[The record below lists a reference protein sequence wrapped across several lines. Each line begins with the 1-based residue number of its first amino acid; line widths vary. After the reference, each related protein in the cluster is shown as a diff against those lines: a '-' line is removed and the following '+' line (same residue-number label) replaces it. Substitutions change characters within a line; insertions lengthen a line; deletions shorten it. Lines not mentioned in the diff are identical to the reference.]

1 MKEFLFPLMV
11 AFILVA
17 CTKEEEET
25 QPVDNPV
32 SPSGCTENTYCF
44 EREGEQT
51 VDYSGQTA
59 RLNQLEEMTN
69 YMKTGN
75 TPGVQLDA
83 AKLLEMFSNNDGAGS
98 THFSEEARVSGKQLK
113 DKCFLPNVAFYE
125 QWINT
130 IASISGDETPG
141 SNGQAGVV
149 VSINDP
155 SKAYLFDENGFE
167 PTQLIEKGLM
177 GDVFYY
183 QAMATYIDG
192 TEDGIYNN
200 TDIVEGKFYTE
211 AEHKF
216 DEAFGYFGIPI
227 DFPANTDDVRFHGK
241 YCNGRNSALG
251 TNAIMD
257 DFIAARTAITN
268 GTDVLEHTDDIRT
281 KWHLT
286 VAGTAVHYLISA
298 KNNMDDPAI
307 KCHALSE
314 AYAFI
319 SNLLHNRSDLAL
331 TPSQVQE
338 ALDLL
343 GNNYYETTEEQI
355 DDCTAFLVNN
365 TLIELT
371 DLPNL

>member
-1 MKEFLFPLMV
+1 MKK
-11 AFILVA
+11 FILPLAIGLVLSA
-17 CTKEEEET
+17 CSKDEEET
-25 QPVDNPV
+25 TV
-32 SPSGCTENTYCF
+32 SGESPALTDCTEGTYCF
-44 EREGEQT
+44 QRDGEST

-75 TPGVQLDA
+75 TPGGQLDA

-98 THFSEEARVSGKQLK
+98 SHFSASAIVPGKQLK
-113 DKCFLPNVAFYE
+113 DKCFLPKHAFYE
-125 QWINT
+125 TWINT
-130 IASISGDETPG
+130 IAAISGDETPG

-149 VSINDP
+149 VSINNP

-183 QAMATYIDG
+183 QAMSTYIDG
-192 TEDGIYNN
+192 TEAGIYNN
-200 TDIVEGKFYTE
+200 TDIVDGKNYTE

-227 DFPANTDDVRFHGK
+227 DFPANSEGVRFHGK
-241 YCNGRNSALG
+241 YCNGRNNALG

-257 DFIAARTAITN
+257 DFIAARAAITN
-268 GTDVLEHTDDIRT
+268 GTDVLEHTDDVRT

-331 TPSQVQE
+331 TPAQVQE

-355 DDCTAFLVNN
+355 DDCTAFLVDN